1 MGRSIS
7 PKSLVPCRMYLA
19 AAREALG
26 SPLPSCYLHP
36 IPRSV
41 GQGFQP
47 PAGQGPQLNNDMR
60 ISLKA
65 IGKGNRSKGFLF
77 SNSFH
82 LGKLELKNK
91 RDIKSKL
98 SLDNVDLG
106 VTMPSTNINEY
117 IRVLR
122 LARKPSRE
130 EFIMIAKISMAGI
143 GIIGTLGFVIY
154 ALLTEL
160 PKSF

>member
-1 MGRSIS
+1 MSEGT
-7 PKSLVPCRMYLA
+7 
-19 AAREALG
+19 
-26 SPLPSCYLHP
+26 
-36 IPRSV
+36 
-41 GQGFQP
+41 
-47 PAGQGPQLNNDMR
+47 NDTE
-60 ISLKA
+60 K
-65 IGKGNRSKGFLF
+65 KGFAAQ
-77 SNSFH
+77 
-82 LGKLELKNK
+82 KLELKNK